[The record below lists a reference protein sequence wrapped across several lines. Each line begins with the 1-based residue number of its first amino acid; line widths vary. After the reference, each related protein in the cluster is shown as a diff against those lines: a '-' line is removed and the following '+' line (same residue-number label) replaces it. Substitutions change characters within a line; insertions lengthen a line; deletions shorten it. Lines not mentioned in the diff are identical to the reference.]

1 MRTSSIFYSRFRD
14 RLFLLLPNEIKFLIE
29 TRAREV
35 AVAQVRILAASY
47 RSTNKVSPDAIRKVI
62 ACQQYDENVM
72 KACEGANIELYK
84 VDIRRVT

>member
-1 MRTSSIFYSRFRD
+1 M
-14 RLFLLLPNEIKFLIE
+14 
-29 TRAREV
+29 
-35 AVAQVRILAASY
+35 AQVRILAASY